1 MAAADSLSS
10 QVEGCMLL
18 ILSSTDTSSLKAA
31 EASLKSFLTT
41 RDAPGALILVLER
54 SLHPAARQ
62 MAGIFLRKRLVALWN
77 QLKPND
83 RITLQQMLL
92 TRLAM
97 EPHRPVRKAL
107 ISCVSSLGK
116 LLLPGN
122 NWPEVISLLHHA
134 VRDPSE
140 DVRELAMLLI
150 LELTEGMGERSIE
163 FASSAFAPMVLSGL
177 TDAAPS
183 GKVRRSALRSACCLL
198 STLRDDHDEQQKMS
212 AILEPMLAVTGQ
224 CVGMDGRS
232 QGPPSSSSISISS
245 VASSGAGALPEA
257 NQYYDEDAAC
267 VAFECLGDLIEAGSP
282 AVSSYL
288 DRIVHAMV
296 GVLDPAKR
304 NLVEMSTRGAAAEV
318 LHAIVDNRPR
328 YLYRKR
334 LLHDLLIP
342 LTFSLLA
349 EYDPAVELEAF
360 LESREAGVEVSDYS
374 NPFGWAIGGRLL
386 DAIALSLPEKTI
398 FPFIWTLSKSWSQ
411 SSDWHHRHAAVC
423 ALGVISEGCSG
434 ILQEE
439 QILPS
444 VLDLVLNASR
454 DPEEA
459 VRLGV
464 CHALALFSEWLQPRI
479 SRFHDKILP
488 AIVNMMVESSSSSE
502 TVNGGVA
509 RGGLGSSDAI
519 IEKGSG
525 ALESFCDSMDAA
537 TISPYLQ
544 QLMGFIGSLLSRS
557 GGSPSTQECLLGATG
572 SIAVAAG
579 SAFNPFAPA
588 VCTTLIQMMRLS
600 DERVVRLRGKA
611 TEAFGQ
617 IAVACGPVVVGPYFL
632 GALAC
637 AEESLQMESELELIE
652 DTFHFLSSMAEVFG
666 ATPEFEAQLEPLVEK
681 LIDTARSLDGTEAIA
696 AGGFGEDQ
704 DGLAKRVENFE
715 QSGEVGAWGVGTRK
729 SRKNNDDVID
739 DEDGDDEEDDD
750 DDISGD
756 SQENDEDDGDDYN
769 RDVKFRVRTSFV
781 EVQSAAVRCLGHCIG
796 FCKPAA
802 VAPILERVSSVIVDI
817 LNHYHKETRVQAVHA
832 LIHVVKAYSLQFP
845 LLVNGVMGIPV
856 PSGAPLNSSDTMKR
870 LISIPIS
877 GGAGLSP
884 RPPPAATALHPRMLE
899 PFGLMMV
906 EVLGVIRE
914 DPDEAVAANGCA
926 TLAEWCATLGSA
938 AVSNHADAIMKALL
952 MVLKRKTASQR
963 IADEED
969 NEEERGEES
978 ANAASALDE
987 ADGNDDVDNAFRDHE
1002 NEEEKD
1008 DDEGVDHSDLL
1019 DEATDAI
1026 VAVARV
1032 ISPSVFA
1039 SRYLPN
1045 VMRELM
1051 KLSAHGKPTMDV
1063 LMAIG
1068 CMGDLAEALGL
1079 NGFSS
1084 SIQSA
1089 VPRVLMWIAEPS
1101 CNRTVRR
1108 NCTFDVGIF
1117 IERCPLACQP
1127 FIGRLLTA
1135 LQPLFVRVN
1144 QHGDKST
1151 SGSITFESDALAD
1164 NAVAALCRALT
1175 TFPDFVTPL
1184 DAVLEAL
1191 LSTLPL
1197 RADFTESGCVYG
1209 TLLWLLHSRRAREA
1223 YNPKMLQ
1230 RILTLFA
1237 TVIADGKNAPAT
1249 SLSLTPG
1256 SGPVQEGIREGA
1268 EAVSVGL
1275 AELFRGLSSSGA
1287 ERENERQAVSAAM
1300 GAINP
1305 SHRAVIESILV

>member
-1 MAAADSLSS
+1 
-10 QVEGCMLL
+10 MLL
-18 ILSSTDTSSLKAA
+18 LLSSTDTTSLKSA
-31 EASLKSFLTT
+31 EASLKSFLAT
-41 RDAPGALILVLER
+41 RDAPGALIQVLER
-54 SLHPAARQ
+54 SSHPTARQ

-83 RITLQQMLL
+83 RVVLQQMLL

-150 LELTEGMGERSIE
+150 LELTEGMGERSRE
-163 FASSAFAPMVLSGL
+163 FASSAFAPMVLAGL
-177 TDAAPS
+177 TDPAPS

-232 QGPPSSSSISISS
+232 QGLSTTSSPPSPVSTG
-245 VASSGAGALPEA
+245 ATGGAGALPEA

-282 AVSSYL
+282 VVSPYL

-296 GVLDPAKR
+296 AVLDPAKR

-360 LESREAGVEVSDYS
+360 TESREAGVEVSDYS

-386 DAIALSLPEKTI
+386 DAIALSLPEKII
-398 FPFIWTLSKSWSQ
+398 FPYIWNLSKTWSQ
-411 SSDWHHRHAAVC
+411 SANWHHRHAAVC

-439 QILPS
+439 QILPT

-464 CHALALFSEWLQPRI
+464 CHALSLFSEWLLPRI
-479 SRFHDKILP
+479 SRFHDRILP
-488 AIVNMMVESSSSSE
+488 AIVSMMIESSGSSGAGSGGGSVGSNSSNIGSSE
-502 TVNGGVA
+502 
-509 RGGLGSSDAI
+509 AI

-525 ALESFCDSMDAA
+525 ALESFCDGMDAA

-544 QLMGFIGSLLSRS
+544 QLMGFIGTLLSRS

-588 VCTTLIQMMRLS
+588 VCTTLVQMMRLS
-600 DERVVRLRGKA
+600 DERFVRLRGKA
-611 TEAFGQ
+611 TESFGQ
-617 IAVACGPVVVGPYFL
+617 IAVACGPVVVGPFFL
-632 GALAC
+632 GALSC

-681 LIDTARSLDGTEAIA
+681 LIDTARSLDGTEAIT

-704 DGLAKRVENFE
+704 DGLAQRVADFE
-715 QSGEVGAWGVGTRK
+715 QSGAVGAWGVGGKTKR
-729 SRKNNDDVID
+729 RNNDDVLGE
-739 DEDGDDEEDDD
+739 DEEGDNEDEDDD
-750 DDISGD
+750 DDDVSGD
-756 SQENDEDDGDDYN
+756 SQENDEDDGEYYN

-796 FCKPAA
+796 FCKPSA
-802 VAPILERVSSVIVDI
+802 VAPLLERVSSVIVDVM
-817 LNHYHKETRVQAVHA
+817 NHYHKETRVQAVHA
-832 LIHVVKAYSLQFP
+832 LIHVVKAYSAQFP

-856 PSGAPLNSSDTMKR
+856 PSGAPLKSLDTVKR
-870 LISIPIS
+870 LMSLPSS
-877 GGAGLSP
+877 GGSSLSP
-884 RPPPAATALHPRMLE
+884 RPPPAATALHPRMLDAY
-899 PFGLMMV
+899 GLMMV
-906 EVLGVIRE
+906 EVLGVIRD

-926 TLAEWCATLGSA
+926 TLAEWCSTLGSA
-938 AVSNHADAIMKALL
+938 AVSNHADAVMKALL

-963 IADEED
+963 IAEEEEEEED
-969 NEEERGEES
+969 GGDDS
-978 ANAASALDE
+978 ANAAAALDE
-987 ADGNDDVDNAFRDHE
+987 ADGNDDIDNAFRDQDN
-1002 NEEEKD
+1002 NEED
-1008 DDEGVDHSDLL
+1008 DDKENDEGADHSDLL
-1019 DEATDAI
+1019 DEATDAV

-1039 SRYLPN
+1039 TRYLQD

-1084 SIQSA
+1084 SITAA

-1127 FIGRLLTA
+1127 FIGRLLTSI
-1135 LQPLFVRVN
+1135 QPLFVRGG
-1144 QHGDKST
+1144 QTGGDKST
-1151 SGSITFESDALAD
+1151 SGGSTAFEADALAD

-1175 TFPDFVTPL
+1175 TFPDIVTPL
-1184 DAVLEAL
+1184 DTVLEAL

-1223 YNPKMLQ
+1223 YMPAVLQ
-1230 RILTLFA
+1230 RILTLLASVIVDGRSAPVTASLA
-1237 TVIADGKNAPAT
+1237 TDSGAT
-1249 SLSLTPG
+1249 
-1256 SGPVQEGIREGA
+1256 QEGLKEGA
-1268 EAVSVGL
+1268 VAVSAGL
-1275 AELFRGLSSSGA
+1275 AELFRALSTSGL

-1300 GAINP
+1300 GAISP
-1305 SHRAVIESILV
+1305 SYRAVIESILT